1 MPKPYPSPDLVDH
14 IRRDTRTA
22 AGALTPGGVVKVAPY
37 CEHCRT
43 AWPCPTVAL
52 ADQRPAAEGGA

>member
-1 MPKPYPSPDLVDH
+1 MSKPYPSPDLADH
-14 IRRDTRTA
+14 VRQDTRRA
-22 AGALTPGGVVKVAPY
+22 AGALTPGGVVKVSPY

-52 ADQRPAAEGGA
+52 AEQPKAVDGGA